1 MNISSARLETYRPDG
16 TSLLFVIVLFLAC
29 FIIATT
35 VPSFQSP
42 DEPDHVK
49 RAYLLGKGQIVLTTP
64 AGQASGGQID
74 TGLLAYM
81 AAFTGIP
88 FHPEQKIAREPIE
101 DAERIVWSGIKQ
113 QIPAPGTGY
122 YFPVIY
128 APQAVGLAVGETLG
142 WTVGESYRLARLL
155 ALLASCLL
163 LLLAFGLHR
172 PPLLALA
179 LLTLPMSM
187 FQMSAASLDGIS
199 NAVAVL
205 TVSLFLRMTRSPGT
219 LSSASLWGLALCV
232 LIVTS
237 SRVHLLPLIALVFA
251 SFLYTKHKSSLYA
264 GGLVT
269 LLVLAWLTVVIK
281 TTVDT
286 RVITGLPTGSLITYY
301 LGHPMALAR
310 VLAATAS
317 STELQHF
324 YQRSFI
330 GILGWLDAPFAASTY
345 TTCWLLLLL
354 VLPFSVT
361 LGAIRQ
367 QPMSSA
373 VLLLAA
379 LGAVFLV
386 FFALL
391 ITWNVHPAEVIQGV
405 QGRYF
410 FAPAMMLAYAFGSND
425 GHGQKGLMRAVGLA
439 VVATL
444 FLYGVSQTG
453 RLLVSRYYIVDEI
466 PATSKMALTPSP
478 QLTKGLALPL
488 AMDESQ
494 TTAPQ
499 ALTGLGVFLGTYA
512 RANPGIAVL
521 QLRTKDGLTL
531 QIPFELASLE
541 DNQYRFFKLD
551 GQPYV
556 SADLLYQT
564 GGGISVW
571 QTQPPPGV
579 GASAS
584 CLMYAA
590 TNGTR
595 RTTRGCPSP

>member
-1 MNISSARLETYRPDG
+1 MTASSARFEKYRIDG
-16 TSLLFVIVLFLAC
+16 TSLLFVVSLFVAC
-29 FIIATT
+29 YFIATA
-35 VPSFQSP
+35 VPSFESP

-64 AGQASGGQID
+64 AGEASGGPID
-74 TGLLAYM
+74 TGLHAYM
-81 AAFTGIP
+81 AAFIGKR
-88 FHPEQKIAREPIE
+88 FHPEQKIAGEPL
-101 DAERIVWSGIKQ
+101 AEAEQIVWSGIKEQ
-113 QIPAPGTGY
+113 TTAPGTGY

-128 APQAVGLAVGETLG
+128 APQAVGLVVGETLG
-142 WTVGESYRLARLL
+142 WTVGNSYRLARLL

-172 PPLLALA
+172 PPPLTLAF
-179 LLTLPMSM
+179 LTLPMSM

-205 TVSLFLRMTRSPGT
+205 AVSLFLKMTRSPGT
-219 LSSASLWGLALCV
+219 LNRASLWGLALCV

-251 SFLYTKHKSSLYA
+251 SYAYTKHKSSLYA

-269 LLVLAWLTVVIK
+269 LLVLAWLAVAIK

-286 RVITGLPTGSLITYY
+286 RVITGLPTASLVTYY

-310 VLAATAS
+310 VLAATVS
-317 STELQHF
+317 NTELQQF

-345 TTCWLLLLL
+345 TTYWLLLLL
-354 VLPFSVT
+354 VLPFSVA
-361 LGAIRQ
+361 LGVIRRR
-367 QPMSSA
+367 PMASA
-373 VLLLAA
+373 FLFLAA
-379 LGAVFLV
+379 LGSVFLV

-391 ITWNVHPAEVIQGV
+391 ITWNVHPAQVIQGV

-410 FAPAMMLAYAFGSND
+410 FAPALILAYALGRND
-425 GHGQKGLMRAVGLA
+425 GHAQRGLMRAAGIVL
-439 VVATL
+439 VAAL
-444 FLYGVSQTG
+444 FLYSISQTG
-453 RLLVSRYYIVDEI
+453 QLLISRYSIVDEL
-466 PATSKMALTPSP
+466 PAISKMALAPSP
-478 QLTKGLALPL
+478 QLTKGVALPL
-488 AMDESQ
+488 AIDESQ

-499 ALTGLGVFLGTYA
+499 ALTGLGIFLGTYA
-512 RANPGIAVL
+512 RANPGTAVL

-531 QIPFELASLE
+531 QIPFELAGLE

-571 QTQPPPGV
+571 QTQPPPGA

-584 CLMYAA
+584 CLIYAA

-595 RTTRGCPSP
+595 RTTRGCPRP

>member
-251 SFLYTKHKSSLYA
+251 SYAYTKHKSSLYA

-269 LLVLAWLTVVIK
+269 MLVLAWLAVAIK

-286 RVITGLPTGSLITYY
+286 RVITGLPTASLVTYY

-310 VLAATAS
+310 VLAATVS
-317 STELQHF
+317 NTELQQF

-354 VLPFSVT
+354 VLPLSVAP
-361 LGAIRQ
+361 GAIRR
-367 QPMSSA
+367 QPMAS
-373 VLLLAA
+373 
-379 LGAVFLV
+379 AVFLV

-391 ITWNVHPAEVIQGV
+391 ITWNVHPAQVIQGV

-410 FAPAMMLAYAFGSND
+410 FAPALILAYALGSND
-425 GHGQKGLMRAVGLA
+425 GHAQRGLLRAIGLA
-439 VVATL
+439 LVAAL

-453 RLLVSRYYIVDEI
+453 QLLISRYYIVDEL
-466 PATSKMALTPSP
+466 PAVSKMALTPSP

-499 ALTGLGVFLGTYA
+499 ALTGLGIFLGTYA
-512 RANPGIAVL
+512 LANPGTAVL

-531 QIPFELASLE
+531 QIPFELPDLE

-584 CLMYAA
+584 CLIYAA

-595 RTTRGCPSP
+595 RTTRGCPRP

>member
-1 MNISSARLETYRPDG
+1 MQVFSAWLKQLKTDSS
-16 TSLLFVIVLFLAC
+16 SQLFLICLFLAC
-29 FIIATT
+29 FMHSSSI
-35 VPSFQSP
+35 PPFQSP

-49 RAYLLGKGQIVLTTP
+49 RAYLLSQGQIILKSL
-64 AGQASGGQID
+64 AGQSSGGMVD
-74 TGLLAYM
+74 SGLIAYM
-81 AAFTGIP
+81 AAYRHIST
-88 FHPEQKIAREPIE
+88 HPDQKIVSNLVDDSEQIT
-101 DAERIVWSGIKQ
+101 WSGFKEQ
-113 QIPAPGTGY
+113 SAAPGTGY

-128 APQAVGLAVGETLG
+128 TPQAVGLAVGETLG
-142 WTVGESYRLARLL
+142 WTVGNSYRLARLL

-205 TVSLFLRMTRSPGT
+205 AVSLFLRMTRSPGT
-219 LSSASLWGLALCV
+219 LNRASLWGLTLCV
-232 LIVTS
+232 VIVTS

-251 SFLYTKHKSSLYA
+251 SYAYTKHKSSLYA

-269 LLVLAWLTVVIK
+269 LLVLAWLAVAIK

-286 RVITGLPTGSLITYY
+286 RVITGLPTASLVTYY
-301 LGHPMALAR
+301 LGHPTALAR
-310 VLAATAS
+310 VLATTLS
-317 STELQHF
+317 NTELQQF

-330 GILGWLDAPFAASTY
+330 GMLGWLDAPFAASTY

-361 LGAIRQ
+361 PGAIRQ
-367 QPMSSA
+367 QPMASGF
-373 VLLLAA
+373 LLLVA

-391 ITWNVHPAEVIQGV
+391 ITWNVHPAQVIQGV

-410 FAPAMMLAYAFGSND
+410 FVPALILAYALGSND
-425 GHGQKGLMRAVGLA
+425 GHAQTGLMRGVGL
-439 VVATL
+439 VLVATL
-444 FLYGVSQTG
+444 FLYGVSQTV
-453 RLLVSRYYIVDEI
+453 RVLVSRYYIVDEI

-531 QIPFELASLE
+531 QIPFELAGLE
-541 DNQYRFFKLD
+541 DNRYRFFKLD

-584 CLMYAA
+584 CLVYAA